1 MWNRAGVRSSAY
13 FPKLKDKARDLVQVI
28 EALMVLDLALSPPP
42 GEIAPSTRVWRWV
55 GACTEPQ
62 TLEERVK
69 WLESVR
75 AENYPCIVAEV
86 VDDAPATGG
95 MRTVGWCNLGHYN
108 MRPAYD
114 G

>member
-1 MWNRAGVRSSAY
+1 MELNIRNATE
-13 FPKLKDKARDLVQVI
+13 DDLPAIIDIYNDQI
-28 EALMVLDLALSPPP
+28 LHGTA
-42 GEIAPSTRVWRWV
+42 TFH
-55 GACTEPQ
+55 TEPQ
-62 TLEERVK
+62 TLDERRT
-69 WLESVR
+69 WLGGLR

-95 MRTVGWCNLGHYN
+95 TRTVGWCNLGHYN